1 MKDSFKLLSEIY
13 NIPLVSELSKLSIR
27 QALVRAV
34 EATQCLGLEKNI
46 EIKYRK
52 PRTENYVLGD
62 QEQLLQVI
70 KNLITNAIRFGNQGD
85 QVFIEQDI
93 IQGKRYNDISDFVR
107 VGVRICGL
115 GISKEMFDIVIEKFQ
130 NLTEL
135 LRVKP
140 RETSGLELS
149 YSHQVIKN
157 LGGNIWVKSQ
167 LGKGLTFYFTI
178 PLAGKAENVP
188 DSKEVK
194 RVDISSASTIDV

>member
-1 MKDSFKLLSEIY
+1 MLSEIH

-27 QALVRAV
+27 EVLLAAV
-34 EATQCLGLEKNI
+34 KSTQSLGLDKNI

-52 PRTENYVLGD
+52 PRTDEYVLGD
-62 QEQLLQVI
+62 YEQLLQVT
-70 KNLITNAIRFGNQGD
+70 KNLITNAIRFGNNGD
-85 QVFIEQDI
+85 QVFIEQDV
-93 IQGKRYNDISDFVR
+93 IQGKRYNDISDFIR

-130 NLTEL
+130 NLKEL

-149 YSHQVIKN
+149 YSQQVIKN

-167 LGKGLTFYFTI
+167 LGKGLTFYFMI
-178 PLAGKAENVP
+178 PLAPKIKNGFE
-188 DSKEVK
+188 SKEI
-194 RVDISSASTIDV
+194 RRIDIKNPSPVGI

>member
-1 MKDSFKLLSEIY
+1 MKDSYKLLNEIHSL
-13 NIPLVSELSKLSIR
+13 PLVSELSKLSIR
-27 QALVRAV
+27 EVLL
-34 EATQCLGLEKNI
+34 EAIKSTQSFGLDKNI

-52 PRTENYVLGD
+52 PRTDECVLGD
-62 QEQLLQVI
+62 HGQLLQVA
-70 KNLITNAIRFGNQGD
+70 KNLITNAIRFGSKGD
-85 QVFIEQDI
+85 QVFIEQDT

-107 VGVRICGL
+107 ICVRICGL

-149 YSHQVIKN
+149 YSQQVIKN
-157 LGGNIWVKSQ
+157 LGGNIWIKSR

-178 PLAGKAENVP
+178 PLASKARNRCE
-188 DSKEVK
+188 SKSIRE
-194 RVDISSASTIDV
+194 VDIKSPLPLNV